1 MFLRYS
7 PSMHPPVPP
16 SAAAPC
22 APRIHLDAVSARA
35 VFVAPERAERPIE
48 ESTTA
53 PTGGLVEAC
62 PFCAGNERLT
72 PPDVV
77 RAVDDSG
84 GWRARI
90 IPNRYPFVRD
100 LPQASAAAPATPGDD
115 RAAHGVH
122 EVVIESPRHER
133 SILAID
139 SRSWELVWRLCR
151 DRLAMLSSRRDLAWA
166 TIFKNSG
173 PRAGASLEHVH
184 SQLVAIDF
192 VPATVRAEI
201 AHAEAVP
208 DAFDSL
214 IREAEAEGR
223 VVETLGSL
231 VALCPPAPRQP
242 FETWIVPRHASGS
255 FARAGDDDVAAV
267 ASLTRS
273 AIGRLGRLVPGA
285 DYNWWLHQAPFDH
298 AAGDSPTTGGYR
310 WHLEIMPRL
319 AQLAGFELGTGC
331 HITTLSPMES
341 ARRLAEA

>member
-1 MFLRYS
+1 M
-7 PSMHPPVPP
+7 
-16 SAAAPC
+16 
-22 APRIHLDAVSARA
+22 
-35 VFVAPERAERPIE
+35 FVAPERAERPID

-53 PTGGLVEAC
+53 PTGGLIEAC

-77 RAVDDSG
+77 RAEDESG

-90 IPNRYPFVRD
+90 IPNRYPFVRE
-100 LPQASAAAPATPGDD
+100 LPDATAAATRGED

-192 VPATVRAEI
+192 VPATIRAELDH
-201 AHAEAVP
+201 AHAVP
-208 DAFDSL
+208 DAFEAI

-242 FETWIVPRHASGS
+242 FETWILPRHPAES
-255 FARAGDDDVAAV
+255 FARAGDDDVAAM

-273 AIGRLGRLVPGA
+273 AIGRLGRVVPGA

-298 AAGDSPTTGGYR
+298 ATGNTTPTGGYR

-331 HITTLSPMES
+331 HITTLSPVES